1 MAKDPDE
8 LLAEW
13 RVILDR
19 VRLDLQ
25 RVHLNRLL
33 WQRVNAA
40 MQQQAP
46 ATAPAT
52 WMNHYAQIYAQAQ
65 AMAIRRLVRASG
77 AALSLGQLLDRLMQR
92 PDVVTP
98 ERVRPETELVTG
110 LMLVEE
116 RRWVNG
122 WCSEDGHLDP
132 DRPKADRHQ
141 LYDETEAVV
150 EWVNT
155 RVAHIDP
162 AVPDQRLSFEKV
174 HVTIDHVSEIFKS
187 YAVLLA
193 GSHFVLLPVIQDD
206 WEIAFANPLFPGP

>member
-122 WCSEDGHLDP
+122 RRPTVTSSTMRLKPSSSGSTPGSPTSIRPFRTSGSRSRRSTSRLITCQKSSKAMRSCSPG
-132 DRPKADRHQ
+132 A
-141 LYDETEAVV
+141 T
-150 EWVNT
+150 
-155 RVAHIDP
+155 
-162 AVPDQRLSFEKV
+162 SF
-174 HVTIDHVSEIFKS
+174 F
-187 YAVLLA
+187 
-193 GSHFVLLPVIQDD
+193 
-206 WEIAFANPLFPGP
+206 FPSSKTTGK